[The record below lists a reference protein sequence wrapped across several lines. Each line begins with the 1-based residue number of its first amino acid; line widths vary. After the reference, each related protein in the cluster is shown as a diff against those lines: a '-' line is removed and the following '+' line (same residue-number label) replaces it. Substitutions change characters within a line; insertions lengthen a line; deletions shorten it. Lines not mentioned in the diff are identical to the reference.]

1 MKKIKIIIFVCLI
14 IVGLNYCKG
23 KIITTH
29 SNQVAVVSI
38 GPDRTMNSYAN
49 SLQLDNKDVILLGG
63 YTYIDGS
70 VDGSNKAELYS
81 ITENKFIKLQDIKK
95 DDTLDL
101 FQVDDK
107 VFIVDSFGKK
117 NVEVYDINTRKFIEI
132 NSISLDTKNLN
143 VNKYKKGQDIVNKKR
158 NIYVPENFE
167 EINLNNK
174 WSLLYEKGKIYDCS
188 LKAKLYD
195 KENHKLLDSPNLFY
209 CPNYSAPIIELDN
222 NKFLIAGNNDGFSCS
237 PIVNTQ
243 IIEIK

>member
-1 MKKIKIIIFVCLI
+1 MKKIKIIIFICLI

-49 SLQLDNKDVILLGG
+49 SLQLDNKDAILLGG

-81 ITENKFIKLQDIKK
+81 ITEKKFIKLQDIKK

-117 NVEVYDINTRKFIEI
+117 MLRFMI
-132 NSISLDTKNLN
+132 
-143 VNKYKKGQDIVNKKR
+143 
-158 NIYVPENFE
+158 
-167 EINLNNK
+167 
-174 WSLLYEKGKIYDCS
+174 
-188 LKAKLYD
+188 
-195 KENHKLLDSPNLFY
+195 
-209 CPNYSAPIIELDN
+209 
-222 NKFLIAGNNDGFSCS
+222 
-237 PIVNTQ
+237 
-243 IIEIK
+243 